1 MEPKMLTLLTYPS
14 AFGLFSASPFCV
26 KTALM
31 LQTSG
36 QRWQRS
42 DLLDPRKMP
51 HQKLPVL
58 RTPQRLIP
66 DSDLIRDWLEAQGSD
81 FDHGLSDLQKAQS
94 RALIRLAEEHLYF
107 QIVQDR
113 WANDEVWPILYKT
126 FFTGIPA
133 LIRKPVANSI
143 RKNVVKGLGFQ
154 GVSRFS
160 DAERKDRLERDLE
173 AISAY
178 LWQSTYLM
186 GETPTS
192 VDMSVAPMLA
202 AMRATPANTPLT
214 QRIKQDKLLSDYIDR
229 MEQAI
234 PLS

>member
-1 MEPKMLTLLTYPS
+1 MLTLLTFPS

-58 RTPQRLIP
+58 RTPERLIP
-66 DSDLIRDWLEAQGSD
+66 DSDLIRGWLESQGAE
-81 FDHGLSDLQKAQS
+81 FDSGLNDLQKAQS
-94 RALIRLAEEHLYF
+94 RALIRMAEEHLYF

-113 WANDEVWPILYKT
+113 WANDEVWPVLRDT
-126 FFTGIPA
+126 FFTVIPA
-133 LIRKPVANSI
+133 LIRKPVSNSI
-143 RKNVVKGLGFQ
+143 RKAVIKGLEFQ

-160 DAERKDRLERDLE
+160 PTEREDRLERDLE
-173 AISAY
+173 AISTY
-178 LWQSTYLM
+178 LWQSPYLM
-186 GETPTS
+186 GEKPTS
-192 VDMSVAPMLA
+192 ADMSVGPMLA
-202 AMRATPANTPLT
+202 AMRATPSDTPLT
-214 QRIKQDKLLSDYIDR
+214 RRIKQDKMLTSYLDR

>member
-1 MEPKMLTLLTYPS
+1 MLTLLTYPS

-31 LQTSG
+31 LQHSG

-42 DLLDPRKMP
+42 DMLDPRKMP

-58 RTPQRLIP
+58 RTPERLVP
-66 DSDLIRDWLEAQGSD
+66 DSDLIRGWLESQGAE
-81 FDHGLSDLQKAQS
+81 FDRGLTDVQKAQS

-107 QIVQDR
+107 HIVQDR
-113 WANDEVWPILYKT
+113 WANDEVWPILRDT
-126 FFTGIPA
+126 FFTTIPA
-133 LIRKPVANSI
+133 FVRKPVSNAI
-143 RKNVVKGLGFQ
+143 RKSVVKGLGFQ

-160 DAERKDRLERDLE
+160 PTERLDRVERDLE

-178 LWQSTYLM
+178 LWQSPYLL
-186 GETPTS
+186 GDQPTS
-192 VDMSVAPMLA
+192 ADMSVGPMLA
-202 AMRATPANTPLT
+202 AMRATPVDTPLT
-214 QRIKQDKLLSDYIDR
+214 RRIKQDKLLNSYVDR

-234 PLS
+234 PL